1 MAVKLDSLYYDISAR
16 TDGLAPGLAAAE
28 RRLQRFAG
36 IIKAHPAAAL
46 GALASTAILVGLE
59 ATRMAAR
66 FDEAMRKVTALLPE
80 ASGKLDVLKKQVI
93 DLSTRLPFTADQLAG
108 ALRTVVEVGG
118 REMREPTAAIQRLDL
133 AAQGALAS
141 GSDLA
146 TVARTLD
153 DVMDAFGLSGN
164 AAAQHVLDLMVAAQ
178 HAGVPFADLSEKIS
192 RVAPAAAAAGVPLNR
207 LIASLIALHELG
219 LRGRDMAS
227 ALRAAFL
234 GIKNETEVTGPLL
247 KRFGITVEGA
257 GDSFR
262 LGGAATQ
269 KYAEALGEVQ
279 RAQGAAARSAA
290 EAQAG
295 AAAQLQ
301 QSKNIITGVLLDIG
315 AQVVEGISS
324 WIMYWR
330 AVNGRDPVT
339 GAKME
344 WHRPFDAGRAV
355 ALLGRPMTPAQ
366 RAAQGYVAGGG
377 TGNIPAG
384 EPPDPAVAARLA
396 EERSRLIEQ
405 LRTQLT
411 GLTTSTFDDVLRA
424 LDRLERE
431 FHEKFG
437 VQLPQEAEA
446 GFRRLREAAR
456 EGADLDQLNA
466 ELADTRARLDD
477 IAAAGQVGTQQW
489 QDQAAAVERIRDFL
503 RQHVPNIQAGT
514 REQEKGVAALRE
526 AEQLHRRIAEHERD
540 ELKSARDKTDP
551 KSRETRDLQTQA
563 LLVERTARGAL
574 QLADAF
580 GVVNSETRAIL
591 ESLVQVGAGIG
602 PLLSALQGGKGGLLT
617 AALPV
622 AGGIASLIGSL
633 GSLFGESPAAK
644 AQREAEIEQM
654 KRTVE
659 ALDRLAQ
666 VIGESQL
673 NITGHAFGGVGQA
686 VGAAVRAMPPGGG
699 RIDHAA
705 VFGAFN
711 AELARLGITAAE
723 LRSVV
728 EGLGL
733 TFDGTIDT
741 LRELGELAY
750 ALDHAELDQLAHTF
764 AGQMD
769 LLQRTFAAFD
779 ITDPIEQLT
788 RLQAAIGG
796 LDEGALSAIRGLDLT
811 TAEGR
816 AQAEAILR
824 NLFLQ
829 ATSGGLTPAQIGT
842 LFGGLTPTEFLDAIA
857 ALQAAIDAANGGAGG
872 TTETF
877 GVNRSI
883 TEVTGSRIGAILTTI
898 AYHDER
904 TAIAA
909 EYIARLLETCSQ
921 RVSLQPPTQAEMD
934 RFMGRGTGAGRSI
947 TIQIG
952 PINVT
957 GPMSAGEAQQVGYN
971 VGLAAAEVI
980 NRQLG
985 ALAARRRVALG
996 DVTLQ

>member
-1 MAVKLDSLYYDISAR
+1 MAVKLDSLYYQIEAR
-16 TDGLAPGLAAAE
+16 TEGLGPGLAAAE

-36 IIKAHPAAAL
+36 LIKAHPVAAL
-46 GALASTAILVGLE
+46 GALASVAVLVGME

-66 FDEAMRKVTALLPE
+66 FDEAMRRVTALLPE
-80 ASGKLDVLKKQVI
+80 ASGKLDILKKQVI
-93 DLSTRLPFTADQLAG
+93 DLSKRLPFTADQLAG

-118 REMREPTAAIQRLDL
+118 REMREPTVAIQRLDL

-164 AAAQHVLDLMVAAQ
+164 AAAQTVLDLMVAAH
-178 HAGVPFADLSEKIS
+178 HAGVQFGDLSGFIAK
-192 RVAPAAAAAGVPLNR
+192 VAPAAAAAGVPMDR
-207 LIASLIALHELG
+207 LVASIITLSEMG
-219 LRGRDMAS
+219 LQGRDMAS
-227 ALRAAFL
+227 SLRAALL

-247 KRFGITVEGA
+247 QRFGITVTGTGA
-257 GDSFR
+257 SFA
-262 LGGAATQ
+262 LGGAA
-269 KYAEALGEVQ
+269 AGRFADAVREVAH
-279 RAQGAAARSAA
+279 AQGAAARSAA

-301 QSKNIITGVLLDIG
+301 QSKNIINGVLLDIG

-355 ALLGRPMTPAQ
+355 AVLGRPMTPAQ
-366 RAAQGYVAGGG
+366 RAAQGYIAGGG

-384 EPPDPAVAARLA
+384 EPPDRAAALRLA
-396 EERSRLIEQ
+396 EEQGRLLEQ
-405 LRTQLT
+405 LRTQLASLTRT
-411 GLTTSTFDDVLRA
+411 GLDEALLA
-424 LDRLERE
+424 LDRLERA

-437 VQLPQEAEA
+437 DQIPAEAEQ
-446 GFRRLREAAR
+446 GFARIRAAAR
-456 EGADLDQLNA
+456 EGADLQQFADEIAAVKDQLD
-466 ELADTRARLDD
+466 ELAAS
-477 IAAAGQVGTQQW
+477 GQAGTQQFR
-489 QDQAAAVERIRDFL
+489 DQVAETARIKGNLEAYVGTLHESEGSQRRGVELLRDIERL
-503 RQHVPNIQAGT
+503 QRQV
-514 REQEKGVAALRE
+514 
-526 AEQLHRRIAEHERD
+526 AEHERD
-540 ELKSARDKTDP
+540 ALKDARGKADAKT
-551 KSRETRDLQTQA
+551 RETRDLRTQA
-563 LLVERTARGAL
+563 LLVERTARRAL

-580 GVVNSETRAIL
+580 GIVNSETRATL
-591 ESLVQVGAGIG
+591 ESLVEIGAGIK
-602 PLLSALQGGKGGLLT
+602 PLLDVLKGGKGGVGGILT

-622 AGGIASLIGSL
+622 LGGVASLV
-633 GSLFGESPAAK
+633 GSLFGGGES
-644 AQREAEIEQM
+644 AEE
-654 KRTVE
+654 R
-659 ALDRLAQ
+659 ALRAAQ
-666 VIGESQL
+666 VEELRKNSEVIQELTRQIGNSSL
-673 NITGHAFGGVGQA
+673 NITGRQFAGVSQAARGALESAHGSDLGMMLKTLPTALAFAGVSMQDLRH
-686 VGAAVRAMPPGGG
+686 V
-699 RIDHAA
+699 
-705 VFGAFN
+705 
-711 AELARLGITAAE
+711 AEELHITIA
-723 LRSVV
+723 
-728 EGLGL
+728 
-733 TFDGTIDT
+733 GTIPT
-741 LRELGELAY
+741 ITELQQIVA
-750 ALDHAELDQLAHTF
+750 ALDSAELDQLANTF
-764 AGQMD
+764 AGQME
-769 LLQRTFAAFD
+769 LLRRTFDAFD

-796 LDEGALSAIRGLDLT
+796 LDEGALSAIQGLDLT

-824 NLFLQ
+824 NLFQQ
-829 ATSGGLTPAQIGT
+829 ATSGGLTPAQIGA

-857 ALQAAIDAANGGAGG
+857 ALQAAIDAANGAAGG
-872 TTETF
+872 TTETV
-877 GVNRSI
+877 GMNRSI
-883 TEVTGSRIGAILTTI
+883 TEVTGSRIGAILSTI
-898 AYHDER
+898 AYQDER

-909 EYIARLLETCSQ
+909 EYIARLLESAS
-921 RVSLQPPTQAEMD
+921 RPVSVQPPTQAEMD

-971 VGLAAAEVI
+971 VGLAAAEVM

-985 ALAARRRVALG
+985 ALAARRRAALG